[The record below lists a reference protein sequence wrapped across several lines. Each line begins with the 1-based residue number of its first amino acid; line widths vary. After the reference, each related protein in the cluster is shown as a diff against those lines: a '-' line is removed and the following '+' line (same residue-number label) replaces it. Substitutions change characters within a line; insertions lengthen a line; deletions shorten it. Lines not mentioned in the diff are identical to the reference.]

1 MGSKLALLAAVIGLT
16 ASQSS
21 FADPAADLM
30 KKGIEQYKAGK
41 YTEAAATLQ
50 KVYDLDHKPETL
62 FALAQAQRLA
72 GDCTSAAANY
82 HKVISQVSDV
92 NTAKLVEQNL
102 SLCEKDEPKSEPKP
116 EPKAE
121 PAAPPPPPPPQII
134 TKTVVRDSGA
144 TDKLAAT
151 MFGVGMLGL
160 GAAGGLYLASSSNAD
175 AADNARTLDEHNRL
189 SSRASSE
196 STGMVIAAGV
206 GVAAL
211 GYAVF
216 RWTRGG
222 ESAKT
227 EVAAVPTSGGGA
239 IWVRSSF

>member
-1 MGSKLALLAAVIGLT
+1 VGSKLAILAAVVGL
-16 ASQSS
+16 AAPA
-21 FADPAADLM
+21 FADQAGDLM

-41 YTEAAATLQ
+41 YADAVVTLQ

-72 GDCTSAAANY
+72 GDCASAAANY
-82 HKVISQVSDV
+82 HKVISEISDV
-92 NTAKLVEQNL
+92 NTAKLVQQNL
-102 SLCEKDEPKSEPKP
+102 SLCEKDEPKPEPKP
-116 EPKAE
+116 EPKVEA
-121 PAAPPPPPPPQII
+121 PPPPPPQII
-134 TKTVVRDSGA
+134 TKTVVRDTGS

-160 GAAGGLYLASSSNAD
+160 GAAGGLYLAASGNAD
-175 AADNARTLDEHNRL
+175 AADNARTLDEHNKL
-189 SSRASSE
+189 SDKAKSQ
-196 STGMVIAAGV
+196 STEAIIAAGV

-222 ESAKT
+222 ETQKA
-227 EVAAVPTSGGGA
+227 EVSVVPSPAGGA